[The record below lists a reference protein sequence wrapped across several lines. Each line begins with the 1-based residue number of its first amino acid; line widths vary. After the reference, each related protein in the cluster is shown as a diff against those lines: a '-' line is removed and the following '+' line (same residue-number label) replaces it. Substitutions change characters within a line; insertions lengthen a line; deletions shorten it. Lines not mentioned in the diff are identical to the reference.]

1 MKKDYLA
8 KFEEKYSILNSQ
20 QKEAVDTIEGPVVVV
35 AGPGT
40 GKTQILTLRIANILK
55 TQGGDFADNILAL
68 TFTNAGVHAMRE
80 RLADF
85 VGIETAHK
93 VGIFTFHSFADD
105 QIRSNPEIFKKF
117 AFSRPS
123 TDIEKIQIIEEIL
136 QNSKLK
142 HLKPFAKDFHY
153 TQSII
158 SVIDELKSNAINP
171 NDLEVS
177 ILTLEKRILEQE
189 GESAFYKVNR
199 GENKK
204 GDIKKDVINKIKN
217 QKNKQKELIEIYQK
231 YQDILEEKGLYDFS
245 DMILSVVQEAENN
258 EDFKSVLQEKYLY
271 ILVDEHQDTN
281 DAQNKLIEIITS
293 AEVNEGNPNLF
304 TVGDEK
310 QAIYRF
316 QGASLENFLKF
327 KDKYEDVKIINLK
340 NNYRSSQEILDSA
353 HALIPGIE
361 KLKSFSKKPTLDKV
375 SVFEFTDYKEELI
388 YIAEDIQ
395 KKIKEGKDQNEI
407 AVFYRNNNNLFEI
420 KNILDKFK
428 IPYKVKSKENILDSK
443 EIKKLILLLKSIE
456 SPLNDEILSKTL
468 FVDFLGFDT
477 HDILK
482 ILEKLANRR
491 GKEQKHKS
499 ILKIISSK
507 EILEKIDVKNSKKFV
522 QFSVFL
528 KDQKAK
534 SKEIDFLEFFE
545 SFINESGFLPYILK
559 LKNNAPALQRLEKI
573 FDEVKKQF
581 FTKNNYELSDF
592 ISYINILEKY
602 NISIDLGASNL
613 LDGVNLMTTHGSKGL
628 EFEDVYITNFI
639 DSVWGGKRVRKPVFA
654 IPTSKMQGDS
664 DDEKRLFY
672 VALTRGKENVSITY
686 SKQDLEGREKIPS
699 RFLDEIDSREED
711 DKKDNCLL
719 NYKSV
724 EVSNKIAKYF
734 SKKEENV
741 LSIFDKEYIKKLFL
755 SNALSVSALNNYKQ
769 SPIKYFF
776 RNLVRIPSSQ
786 TKPLIFGNVIHDSLD
801 VFFKNKGEKDLLEI
815 FQESL
820 EKFSIPEKYFKDI
833 RTKGKDVLENYQN
846 EYKNSFDF
854 DVNTEMKMAAGF
866 PLKNGETLKLYGII
880 DKMEKVDGNKIRV
893 VDYKTGKTYSEKNK
907 AQREDLERQLVFYK
921 LLVDKYY
928 DDNRVDEGILDFVEK
943 SKKTDKF
950 EKQKRIID
958 SKEVS
963 ELENE
968 IQDFAEDIMSG
979 SFLDRNYEKTKENE
993 DF

>member
-327 KDKYEDVKIINLK
+327 KDKYEDVKIINSL
-340 NNYRSSQEILDSA
+340 NL
-353 HALIPGIE
+353 LP
-361 KLKSFSKKPTLDKV
+361 
-375 SVFEFTDYKEELI
+375 FTHRRK
-388 YIAEDIQ
+388 
-395 KKIKEGKDQNEI
+395 
-407 AVFYRNNNNLFEI
+407 NNNLGFF
-420 KNILDKFK
+420 LF
-428 IPYKVKSKENILDSK
+428 
-443 EIKKLILLLKSIE
+443 SI
-456 SPLNDEILSKTL
+456 
-468 FVDFLGFDT
+468 V
-477 HDILK
+477 
-482 ILEKLANRR
+482 
-491 GKEQKHKS
+491 
-499 ILKIISSK
+499 
-507 EILEKIDVKNSKKFV
+507 
-522 QFSVFL
+522 
-528 KDQKAK
+528 
-534 SKEIDFLEFFE
+534 
-545 SFINESGFLPYILK
+545 
-559 LKNNAPALQRLEKI
+559 
-573 FDEVKKQF
+573 
-581 FTKNNYELSDF
+581 
-592 ISYINILEKY
+592 
-602 NISIDLGASNL
+602 
-613 LDGVNLMTTHGSKGL
+613 
-628 EFEDVYITNFI
+628 
-639 DSVWGGKRVRKPVFA
+639 
-654 IPTSKMQGDS
+654 
-664 DDEKRLFY
+664 
-672 VALTRGKENVSITY
+672 
-686 SKQDLEGREKIPS
+686 
-699 RFLDEIDSREED
+699 
-711 DKKDNCLL
+711 
-719 NYKSV
+719 
-724 EVSNKIAKYF
+724 
-734 SKKEENV
+734 
-741 LSIFDKEYIKKLFL
+741 
-755 SNALSVSALNNYKQ
+755 
-769 SPIKYFF
+769 
-776 RNLVRIPSSQ
+776 
-786 TKPLIFGNVIHDSLD
+786 
-801 VFFKNKGEKDLLEI
+801 EI
-815 FQESL
+815 FQN
-820 EKFSIPEKYFKDI
+820 FQ
-833 RTKGKDVLENYQN
+833 TV
-846 EYKNSFDF
+846 
-854 DVNTEMKMAAGF
+854 
-866 PLKNGETLKLYGII
+866 
-880 DKMEKVDGNKIRV
+880 
-893 VDYKTGKTYSEKNK
+893 
-907 AQREDLERQLVFYK
+907 
-921 LLVDKYY
+921 
-928 DDNRVDEGILDFVEK
+928 
-943 SKKTDKF
+943 
-950 EKQKRIID
+950 
-958 SKEVS
+958 
-963 ELENE
+963 
-968 IQDFAEDIMSG
+968 
-979 SFLDRNYEKTKENE
+979 
-993 DF
+993 